1 MSSSAQV
8 TAAIII
14 GIGTLLYLLYRFLLP
29 KPIPGIP
36 YDEASIHRLLG
47 DIPDLVA
54 WQKVH
59 QEPWGSMVKK
69 FKDLDSPIIQI
80 FGRVGGKPWVV
91 IADARE
97 ANDIMTRRSADFD
110 RSRFFGELVDA
121 IMPRFHTKLMT
132 NDEWRAHRALLN
144 DTMSPAFLNSTSG
157 PGLHEAF
164 SQVMDLWRAKMALAN
179 DHPIDV
185 EQDIMCANLDAIWAA
200 AFGKTA
206 GAVETQFKN
215 VAKISPGPDGVFRI
229 PNAEI
234 PFEAKAVPILAE
246 SMAITANSPLGGLH
260 HKFAILFYPNLR
272 AAMKAKE
279 TLLRRQIDDAAQ
291 RIRSSDDAVQSATD
305 FVIAREMKAAE
316 KEGRPAD
323 IHSPVIRDELYG
335 FLMAGHDTG
344 ATVSDWGMNFLMRN
358 PKVQDTLRSS
368 IKAAFPNYPPDG
380 VPTAKAIATTS
391 LPYLDAFIDEALRLG
406 PVAGVHVRE
415 TIRDTQI
422 LGHMVP
428 AGTNVFMFLIGQ
440 SIQLPPINVPSSLRT
455 KTSQDSYSQFPDL
468 NPQDITEFKPERW
481 LNDDGTYNPNAGPSL
496 SFGTGPRGCFGK
508 KLGLLELRMFFFLL
522 VWNFEVLSPIGE
534 QGPLSRKQGLALKPR
549 TTYVRFRDLRK

>member
-1 MSSSAQV
+1 
-8 TAAIII
+8 
-14 GIGTLLYLLYRFLLP
+14 
-29 KPIPGIP
+29 
-36 YDEASIHRLLG
+36 
-47 DIPDLVA
+47 
-54 WQKVH
+54 
-59 QEPWGSMVKK
+59 
-69 FKDLDSPIIQI
+69 
-80 FGRVGGKPWVV
+80 
-91 IADARE
+91 
-97 ANDIMTRRSADFD
+97 
-110 RSRFFGELVDA
+110 
-121 IMPRFHTKLMT
+121 
-132 NDEWRAHRALLN
+132 
-144 DTMSPAFLNSTSG
+144 
-157 PGLHEAF
+157 
-164 SQVMDLWRAKMALAN
+164 MDLWRAKMALAN

-185 EQDIMCANLDAIWAA
+185 EQDIMYANLDAIWAA

-215 VAKISPGPDGVFRI
+215 VAEISPGPDGVFRI

-260 HKFAILFYPNLR
+260 HKFAILFYPSLR

-323 IHSPVIRDELYG
+323 IHSPVIQDELYG

-344 ATVSDWGMNFLMRN
+344 ATVSSWGVNFLMRN

-368 IKAAFPNYPPDG
+368 VQTAFPNSPPDG

-391 LPYLDAFIDEALRLG
+391 LPYLDAFIDETLRLG

-428 AGTNVFMFLIGQ
+428 AGTNVFMLVSTPPPPQTQ
-440 SIQLPPINVPSSLRT
+440 SPNPS
-455 KTSQDSYSQFPDL
+455 
-468 NPQDITEFKPERW
+468 
-481 LNDDGTYNPNAGPSL
+481 
-496 SFGTGPRGCFGK
+496 
-508 KLGLLELRMFFFLL
+508 
-522 VWNFEVLSPIGE
+522 
-534 QGPLSRKQGLALKPR
+534 
-549 TTYVRFRDLRK
+549 